1 MSKLSLKQKALLD
14 KMLMKDWQKKA
25 QEIGCKVV
33 TNYNWLSEIAS
44 LKFEKPSNIKIRRKY
59 YASGIGLRQR

>member
-1 MSKLSLKQKALLD
+1 
-14 KMLMKDWQKKA
+14 MLMKDWQKKA